1 MLNEVHVKAAYYEG
15 NETIRIGDCVPV
27 SPGRGQVQL
36 RVAYCGICGTDLHV
50 FHGKMDRRVRIPQ
63 VLGHE
68 MSGTI
73 AALGPDVAGF
83 GVGDRVTV
91 RPLDPCGAC
100 PACRAGHSHICQNL
114 KFIGIDAPG
123 ALQGLWTVPAHTL
136 HRLPGNLTFSQGALI
151 EPLAVACH
159 DVRMADVHP
168 GEFVVVQGGGPIG
181 VLIAQVARTTGARV
195 VISEVNPYRLTLAS
209 ELGLEVVNPRATD
222 LVEFVTAHTGGAGAD
237 VVFEVSGSAAG
248 AEMMTR
254 LPRTRGRIVVVAIF
268 SEPPAVDLF
277 RFFWRELKLNGARVY
292 ESEDFENAIQLA
304 GSGVLPLDRMV
315 TATIP
320 LAELATGFREM
331 ERGGEVMK
339 VLVECAG

>member
-1 MLNEVHVKAAYYEG
+1 MQAAYYEG
-15 NETIRIGDCVPV
+15 NETIRIGDCVPLK
-27 SPGRGQVQL
+27 PGAGQVQI

-50 FHGKMDRRVRIPQ
+50 FHGKMDRRVHMPQ

-73 AALGPDVAGF
+73 AAVGAGVDGF
-83 GVGDRVTV
+83 ATGDRVTV

-136 HRLPGNLTFSQGALI
+136 HRLPDNLTLAEGALI

-159 DVRMADVHP
+159 DVRLAEVHA

-181 VLIAQVARTTGARV
+181 TLVALVARTKGARV
-195 VISEVNPYRLTLAS
+195 VLSEVNPYRLSLAR
-209 ELGLEVVNPRATD
+209 EFGLDVVNPRSTD
-222 LVEFVTAHTGGAGAD
+222 MVEFVTEQTGGAGAD

-248 AEMMTR
+248 AELMTK

-268 SEPPAVDLF
+268 PEPPAVDLF
-277 RFFWRELKLNGARVY
+277 RFFWRELRLIGARVY
-292 ESEDFENAIQLA
+292 EPVDFENAIHLA
-304 GSGVLPLDRMV
+304 SSRALPLDRIV
-315 TATIP
+315 TTTIP
-320 LAELATGFREM
+320 LAELASGFREM

-339 VLVECAG
+339 VLVECAS

>member
-1 MLNEVHVKAAYYEG
+1 MKAAYYEG
-15 NETIRIGDCVPV
+15 NETIRIGECVPL
-27 SPGRGQVQL
+27 PPAGGQVQI

-50 FHGKMDRRVRIPQ
+50 FHGKMDRRVHMPQ
-63 VLGHE
+63 ILGHE

-73 AALGPDVAGF
+73 AALGAAVAGF
-83 GVGDRVTV
+83 AVGDRVTV
-91 RPLDPCGAC
+91 RPLDPCGLC

-123 ALQGLWTVPAHTL
+123 ALQGLWTVPAYTL
-136 HRLPGNLTFSQGALI
+136 HRLPAGLTFAQGALI

-159 DVRMADVHP
+159 DVRLAEVREA
-168 GEFVVVQGGGPIG
+168 EFVVVQGGGPIG
-181 VLIAQVARTTGARV
+181 TLIALVARTKRARV
-195 VISEVNPYRLTLAS
+195 VLAEVNPYRQSLAR
-209 ELGLEVVNPRATD
+209 ELGLEVVDPRAAD
-222 LVEFVTAHTGGAGAD
+222 LVDFVTAQTGGAGAD

-277 RFFWRELKLNGARVY
+277 RFFWRELKLVGARVY
-292 ESEDFENAIQLA
+292 ESVDFENAIQLA
-304 GSGVLPLDRMV
+304 ASGTLPLDRIV
-315 TATIP
+315 TTTIP
-320 LAELATGFREM
+320 LARLASGFREM

-339 VLVECAG
+339 VLVECAAE